1 MIVLRR
7 RSPLIQL
14 ATVVGAVWYLWC
26 MTIGR
31 FQQVLADFAAERAW
45 EQFHTPKNL
54 AMALSGECAEL
65 LEVFQWLTPEQ
76 SAEIMSDPAGAAR
89 VREEM
94 ADVFAYLLRLSSV
107 LGVDLEEA
115 LAAKIEINRLKY
127 PVRLAKGRA
136 DKYTQLGG

>member
-1 MIVLRR
+1 
-7 RSPLIQL
+7 
-14 ATVVGAVWYLWC
+14 
-26 MTIGR
+26 MTIGKL
-31 FQQVLADFAAERAW
+31 QQALADFAAERDW

-54 AMALSGECAEL
+54 AMALACECAEL

-107 LGVDLEEA
+107 LGVELEEA
-115 LAAKIEINRLKY
+115 LTAKIEINRSKY
-127 PVRLAKGRA
+127 PVHLAKGRA

>member
-7 RSPLIQL
+7 RSPLIQQ

-26 MTIGR
+26 TTIGR
-31 FQQVLADFAAERAW
+31 LQQVLADFAAERDW
-45 EQFHTPKNL
+45 EQLHTPKNL
-54 AMALSGECAEL
+54 AMALADECAEL

-76 SAEIMSDPAGAAR
+76 PAEIMSDPAGAAR

-107 LGVDLEEA
+107 LGVELEEA
-115 LAAKIEINRLKY
+115 LAAKIEINRLRY